1 MIKNLFL
8 LNILFV
14 FLMTFSACCS
24 GMHYLN
30 QGNLNIN
37 PESSAYLCT
46 EDKKIKINTCNHLN
60 SQSSIAYLLSKLNDN
75 AIQNSRGNSEYI
87 PHIEEATFYLLCS
100 ECVELYIFSNIK
112 DEINPEFLD
121 RSKYMYEKV
130 VKGHSELHAITC
142 NHKCPNNGKVFEIYS
157 GFLTVLNRPL
167 SIQVSRKDNC
177 DSNAIQKFSVYKG
190 YKSKGNVFR
199 FINDM
204 FLTRK
209 PAKETRKKIS
219 VEFPIE

>member
-87 PHIEEATFYLLCS
+87 LHIEEATCS
-100 ECVELYIFSNIK
+100 CIIDDDYI
-112 DEINPEFLD
+112 
-121 RSKYMYEKV
+121 
-130 VKGHSELHAITC
+130 
-142 NHKCPNNGKVFEIYS
+142 PNE
-157 GFLTVLNRPL
+157 P
-167 SIQVSRKDNC
+167 
-177 DSNAIQKFSVYKG
+177 DSVDVG
-190 YKSKGNVFR
+190 
-199 FINDM
+199 
-204 FLTRK
+204 
-209 PAKETRKKIS
+209 IS
-219 VEFPIE
+219 SDSLFV